1 MKHTLFIL
9 ALITA
14 TIQTFAQSPRIKL
27 NQITK
32 DSVSGSV
39 LISSPTDSGM
49 VYSRDLFISYGADT
63 FLILGADT
71 IVLQSDLIAEIG
83 DSLLNYV
90 SRTELSDSTSN
101 IRTDIPLIIADSLL
115 NYVNISGTQTI
126 TGAKTF
132 STDVEIDGKL
142 NISDANSNVLTG
154 DGSGESISTGNNNT
168 ALGYDAGRYIDGG
181 GNNTDSDNSVF
192 IGYDSRPLADAQINQ
207 IVIGSEAIGL
217 GSNSVVLGN
226 GSITKTRLQGNVGI
240 GTDSP
245 SADLDVVGDV
255 EVNGNLTVTGT
266 INDEPTNKQLSLGEG
281 YADNIREFYYDNSIT
296 VHPSNLGYSYAELIK
311 EDLLKEASVIVTP
324 TATSIGKLYTQKPL
338 GSSDA
343 FDFVRDSV
351 ATRVN
356 SLGLIETVA
365 DSVPRIDYTDG
376 EPSLLIE
383 PSRTNLLTYSSDLT
397 NPAWGTTAVLQTS
410 QSVTAPDGSGTVT
423 KVAAESVSDLHII
436 YQTIALTQGNEVT
449 QTYFVKDAGLGFV
462 QFYTAG
468 GALNYTNYL
477 NLNLSTGVVETTN
490 FTNYSVVDF
499 GDGWYKVSITKT
511 TNGTGSGLIGVC
523 LINNA
528 SAVRREVWTGN
539 DVDGVY
545 IWGAQLEEG
554 SYPTSYIPTNGS
566 TVTRAADDVE
576 LTGAADLIGDSEG
589 TLFFEASVFDNTEAN
604 TLRISDGTTANRV
617 EFNFLSSSQ
626 FRLRV
631 DVGSSVQVS
640 TSTGTTTSNQ
650 TYKIAIKYANN
661 DFAVWVDGIELITDS
676 SGATFADGVLNK
688 IAFEGPSFYGNVKQ
702 LTVFPTALTDSE
714 LEALTQQ

>member
-32 DSVSGSV
+32 DSVTGSV
-39 LISSPTDSGM
+39 LISSTTDSGM

-63 FLILGADT
+63 FLILGGDT
-71 IVLQSDLIAEIG
+71 IVLQSDLVAEIG

-132 STDVEIDGKL
+132 STDVDVDGKL
-142 NISDANSNVLTG
+142 NISDANSNVLIG

-168 ALGYDAGRYIDGG
+168 ALGYNAGRYIDGG

-192 IGYDSRPLADAQINQ
+192 IGYDSRPLADAQTNQ
-207 IVIGSEAIGL
+207 IVIGYDAIGL
-217 GSNSVVLGN
+217 GSNTVVLGN
-226 GSITKTRLQGNVGI
+226 SSITKTRLQGDVGI

-266 INDEPTNKQLSLGEG
+266 INNEPTHKQISLGEG
-281 YADNIREFYYDNSIT
+281 YASNIREFYYDNSIT

-311 EDLLKEASVIVTP
+311 EDLLNEASLILTP
-324 TATSIGKLYTQKPL
+324 TATSVGKLYTQKPL

-376 EPSLLIE
+376 EPSLLLE
-383 PSRTNLLTYSSDLT
+383 PSRTNLLTYSEDFSDA
-397 NPAWGTTAVLQTS
+397 AWVSFINGSGVAPIITVNQE
-410 QSVTAPDGSGTVT
+410 VAPDGTTTADKITFNSGGTASGDLSIITQTITFPNNTDGTISIYLKGAVGGEQLLIRGVAGSAYTLINLTTSWVRYTTTENSGTT
-423 KVAAESVSDLHII
+423 SDHLSFGIRHQVSGIGII
-436 YQTIALTQGNEVT
+436 NT
-449 QTYFVKDAGLGFV
+449 
-462 QFYTAG
+462 TATVYAWG
-468 GALNYTNYL
+468 G
-477 NLNLSTGVVETTN
+477 
-490 FTNYSVVDF
+490 
-499 GDGWYKVSITKT
+499 
-511 TNGTGSGLIGVC
+511 
-523 LINNA
+523 
-528 SAVRREVWTGN
+528 
-539 DVDGVY
+539 
-545 IWGAQLEEG
+545 QLEEG
-554 SYPTSYIPTNGS
+554 SYATSYIPTNGS

-589 TLFFEASVFDNTEAN
+589 TLFVEASVFENDTD
-604 TLRISDGTTANRV
+604 TKFISLSDGSSDNRIDVRFKGNGDIQFTVRVGASTVSSITTPYIA
-617 EFNFLSSSQ
+617 
-626 FRLRV
+626 
-631 DVGSSVQVS
+631 D
-640 TSTGTTTSNQ
+640 TS
-650 TYKIAIKYANN
+650 YKIAAKYANN
-661 DFAVWVDGIELITDS
+661 NFALWVNGVEVGTDN
-676 SGATFADGVLNK
+676 SGSTFASGVLTDINTND
-688 IAFEGPSFYGNVKQ
+688 ADGGNFFNGNVKQ
-702 LTVFPTALTDSE
+702 LTVFPTALTDSA
-714 LEALTQQ
+714 LEALTQP

>member
-1 MKHTLFIL
+1 MKYTIFIL

-32 DSVSGSV
+32 DSISGSV

-71 IVLQSDLIAEIG
+71 IVLQSDLVAEIG

-90 SRTELSDSTSN
+90 N
-101 IRTDIPLIIADSLL
+101 IT
-115 NYVNISGTQTI
+115 GTQTI

-132 STDVEIDGKL
+132 STDVDVDGKL
-142 NISDANSNVLTG
+142 NISDANSNVLIG

-168 ALGYDAGRYIDGG
+168 ALGYNAGRYIDGG

-192 IGYDSRPLADAQINQ
+192 IGYDSRPLADAQTNQ
-207 IVIGSEAIGL
+207 IVIGYDAIGL
-217 GSNSVVLGN
+217 GSNTVVLGN
-226 GSITKTRLQGNVGI
+226 SSITKTRLQGDVGI

-266 INDEPTNKQLSLGEG
+266 INNEPTHKQISLGEG
-281 YADNIREFYYDNSIT
+281 YASNIREFYYDNSIT

-311 EDLLKEASVIVTP
+311 EDLLNEASLILTP
-324 TATSIGKLYTQKPL
+324 TATSVGKLYTQKPL

-376 EPSLLIE
+376 EPSLLLE

-397 NPAWGTTAVLQTS
+397 NPAWGTTAVLKTS

-436 YQTIALTQGNEVT
+436 YQIIALTQGNEVT

-468 GALNYTNYL
+468 SSLNYTNYL

-511 TNGTGSGLIGVC
+511 TNGTGTGLIGVC

-554 SYPTSYIPTNGS
+554 SYPTSYIPTSGS
-566 TVTRAADDVE
+566 TVTRAADVVE
-576 LTGAADLIGDSEG
+576 LTGVADLIGDSEG
-589 TLFFEASVFDNTEAN
+589 TLFVEFLSFEKQGSPLA
-604 TLRISDGTTANRV
+604 ISDGSFSNVAQVNLGTNMTARIRSGNSL
-617 EFNFLSSSQ
+617 ESSI
-626 FRLRV
+626 
-631 DVGSSVQVS
+631 S
-640 TSTGTTTSNQ
+640 TSYNVNQFYKTSIA
-650 TYKIAIKYANN
+650 YKTNDAIFY
-661 DFAVWVDGIELITDS
+661 VDGLEIGSDTTVTTYSEGT
-676 SGATFADGVLNK
+676 LNF
-688 IAFEGPSFYGNVKQ
+688 INFYGTVLGYPFYGRIRQ
-702 LTVFPTALTDSE
+702 LAIFPTALTDSE
-714 LEALTQQ
+714 LEALTQP